1 MGLAICSAT
10 IDWAATGTMLQ
21 GIGTLAGACAV
32 AWAANK
38 GADTFDAWRTQKLT
52 ERKMD
57 QAEKILTATHDA
69 REALQLVRREIIY
82 GYEKHEAEKIL
93 QEMNGWQEMPTEAR
107 NFLTLQMIY
116 QTRLQNKSN
125 EFSKLNKIRTMSHAL
140 FGSALDA
147 AISHI
152 LMIYECLINKA
163 GAYNEGLSAE
173 VRKQV
178 YEAMFAVKTQDGQ
191 VNEVTAAI
199 EAAVATIER
208 TCLRVLRLEAGTAAS

>member
-1 MGLAICSAT
+1 
-10 IDWAATGTMLQ
+10 
-21 GIGTLAGACAV
+21 
-32 AWAANK
+32 
-38 GADTFDAWRTQKLT
+38 
-52 ERKMD
+52 
-57 QAEKILTATHDA
+57 
-69 REALQLVRREIIY
+69 
-82 GYEKHEAEKIL
+82 
-93 QEMNGWQEMPTEAR
+93 
-107 NFLTLQMIY
+107 
-116 QTRLQNKSN
+116 
-125 EFSKLNKIRTMSHAL
+125 MSHAL